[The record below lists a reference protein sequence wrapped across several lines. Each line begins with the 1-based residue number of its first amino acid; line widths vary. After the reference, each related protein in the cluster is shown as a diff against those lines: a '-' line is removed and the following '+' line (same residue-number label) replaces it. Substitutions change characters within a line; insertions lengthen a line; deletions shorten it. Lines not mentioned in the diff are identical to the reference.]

1 MYFPGMS
8 ISGYQIVPNTLSSD
22 EISKFAKTC
31 HSKSPES
38 VVTMDDLISKPVR
51 GIDVIVPSQCDSEY
65 SNKRHLYSN

>member
-8 ISGYQIVPNTLSSD
+8 ISGYQIVPHTMSSD
-22 EISKFAKTC
+22 EISKFANTC
-31 HSKSPES
+31 HSKATQS

-65 SNKRHLYSN
+65 SNKRHLYFN